1 MAEVSLPPLSDHGP
15 MESHEL
21 PMPEFHDMATPFADR
36 ADPQP
41 LAADV
46 RLFPTG
52 TVTFLMS
59 DVEGSTR
66 LWEAG
71 EDLAGAAITRHYQL
85 LHSVIAQ
92 HRGFL
97 PLEQGEGDSVVGVFA
112 AASDAVEAAF
122 EILRAIEEES
132 WPMPSPLKVRLALH
146 AGEAELQAGGNYHG
160 RTIIRC
166 ARLRA
171 IAHGGQALVSDSVH
185 NLVAERLPV
194 GASLRMLGVHRLKD
208 LGRSERVWQLCHP
221 ELTSDFPELRSLD
234 SLPNNLP
241 MQLTSFIGR
250 SVELAEIRDA
260 LHDARLVTCVGAGGS
275 GKSRLAV
282 QSAADLADEHC
293 GGTWWV
299 DLSPISDSDG
309 VAEALARVLGL
320 RPEHDRDLVGMLAG
334 QLAGQEALLVL
345 DNCEQVVDAT
355 AQLVD
360 GLLHG
365 APSLHVLAT
374 SREPLGV
381 PGEVAWRVP
390 SLDDDAAV
398 ELFME
403 RARQVRP
410 GYNVRTEEA
419 VVVADIC
426 RRLDGLPLAI
436 ELAAAQIRMMQP
448 SRIALALDDRF
459 RLLTGGSRTAMARQR
474 TLEASVAWSHDLL
487 DVPEQIL
494 FRRLSV
500 FADGFT
506 LEAAERVC
514 ADEIL
519 DEFAVLEYLTRLVDK
534 SLVQAN
540 SGEEGTRYRLLETI
554 RHYAGARLI
563 EADDVHRVRK
573 GHFAYFLELA
583 EGAAPELVRA
593 DGPAWLA
600 NLELE
605 HENLRAALEWADG
618 AGHNDLFLRMV
629 TALTLFWELHGH
641 LEAGGRWFAR
651 ALAADDEPSIIRT
664 RALWGSAHVALYG
677 DDHETSRVR
686 ASQALAM
693 AKEVHDD
700 WALAR
705 SLNTLSYRQLWMDGP
720 AARAALE
727 QSIKLGESIGDEW
740 AVADGLKMITIAWQ
754 VQGGLE
760 EVGEPLSQLFKVATQ
775 LKNKF
780 FLAWYHYVL
789 GFVAFQRG
797 EFGTARNELER
808 SLDYCREV
816 GDPATGG
823 ISLAFLGQVDV
834 LTGNSEAG
842 RARFEDIL
850 HRADGSRA
858 LGGPFALLFLAQLMI
873 AGGELEGAQFL
884 IDIGIAAADVPLL
897 RSWVHSLQSAL
908 ELAKGNCDVAQESI
922 EEARKLAN
930 ESANPWM
937 IAMVADQ
944 AARLARRRGKLGNAE
959 NLHHEALALQSA
971 MGLRP
976 DVVAS
981 LDALAL
987 IAAEAQSPLEAV
999 RLFAATDAICAA
1011 AGLVRSPDHE
1021 KERLDGVELARQQ
1034 IDPASFVSSFSEGS
1048 ALTMEE
1054 AIAYASRARGE
1065 RRRPSFGWESLT
1077 PTELRVVNLVSEG
1090 LTNPQVAERLFIA
1103 RGTVKVH
1110 LGHIFSK
1117 LGVVTRSELAAEAT
1131 RRSIER

>member
-1 MAEVSLPPLSDHGP
+1 
-15 MESHEL
+15 
-21 PMPEFHDMATPFADR
+21 MPEFHAVATPLADH
-36 ADPQP
+36 ADARPHTG
-41 LAADV
+41 DV
-46 RLFPTG
+46 GLFPTG

-71 EDLAGAAITRHYQL
+71 EDLAGTAITRHYRL
-85 LHSVIAQ
+85 LHSVIAR

-112 AASDAVEAAF
+112 AASDAVEAAS
-122 EILRAIEEES
+122 EILREIEGES
-132 WPMPSPLKVRLALH
+132 WPTPSPVKVRLALH
-146 AGEAELQAGGNYHG
+146 TGEAELQAGGNYHG

-171 IAHGGQALVSDSVH
+171 IAHGGQALVSDSTH

-194 GASLRMLGVHRLKD
+194 GISLRMLGVHRLKD
-208 LGRSERVWQLCHP
+208 LDRSERVWQLCHP
-221 ELTSDFPELRSLD
+221 QLASDFPALRSLD

-250 SVELAEIRDA
+250 SVELAGIRDA
-260 LHDARLVTCVGAGGS
+260 LREARLVTCVGAGGC

-282 QSAADLADEHC
+282 QSAADQTDEHS

-299 DLSPISDSDG
+299 DLSPVSDPHG

-345 DNCEQVVDAT
+345 DNCEQVVDAA

-360 GLLHG
+360 ALLHG
-365 APSLHVLAT
+365 APGLHVLAT

-410 GYNVRTEEA
+410 GYSVTTKEA
-419 VVVADIC
+419 VVVSDIC

-436 ELAAAQIRMMQP
+436 ELAAAQIRMMHP
-448 SRIALALDDRF
+448 TRIALALDDRF
-459 RLLTGGSRTAMARQR
+459 RLLTGGSRTAMARQQ

-487 DVPEQIL
+487 DLPEQLL

-500 FADGFT
+500 FAGGFT
-506 LEAAERVC
+506 LEAAESVC

-519 DEFAVLEYLTRLVDK
+519 DDFAVLEYLTRLVDK

-540 SGEEGTRYRLLETI
+540 SGEAGTRYRLLETI
-554 RHYAGARLI
+554 RQYAGARLI
-563 EADDVHRVRK
+563 ESDDVDRVRK

-583 EGAAPELVRA
+583 EGAAPELVRG

-605 HENLRAALEWADG
+605 HENLRAALEWVDG
-618 AGHNDLFLRMV
+618 AKHNDLFLRLV

-641 LEAGGRWFAR
+641 LEVGGRWFAR
-651 ALAADDEPSIIRT
+651 ALAADGEPSIIRA
-664 RALWGSAHVALYG
+664 RALWGSAHVALYR
-677 DDHETSRVR
+677 DDHETASVH
-686 ASQALAM
+686 ASQAHAM
-693 AKEVHDD
+693 AKEVQDD
-700 WALAR
+700 WTLAR
-705 SLNTLSYRQLWMDGP
+705 SLNTLSYRQLWIDGP
-720 AARAALE
+720 AARSALE
-727 QSIKLGESIGDEW
+727 ESIKLGQSIGDEW
-740 AVADGLKMITIAWQ
+740 AVADGLKMMTIAWQ
-754 VQGGLE
+754 VQGGLDA
-760 EVGEPLSQLFKVATQ
+760 VGEPLSYLFKVATQ
-775 LKNKF
+775 LENKF

-789 GFVAFQRG
+789 GFVAYQRG
-797 EFGTARNELER
+797 EFGAARTELER
-808 SLDYCREV
+808 SLDYCSEV

-850 HRADGSRA
+850 QRADGSRV

-884 IDIGIAAADVPLL
+884 VDIGLAAADVPLL
-897 RSWVHSLQSAL
+897 RSWVQCLKSAL
-908 ELAKGNCDVAQESI
+908 ELAKGDYDAAQASI
-922 EEARKLAN
+922 GDAREHAN
-930 ESANPWM
+930 GSANPWM
-937 IAMVADQ
+937 IALVADQ
-944 AARLARRRGKLGNAE
+944 EARLAQRQGKSGKAE

-971 MGLRP
+971 MGVRS

-981 LDALAL
+981 LDALATL
-987 IAAEAQSPLEAV
+987 AAEAESPLEAV
-999 RLFAATDAICAA
+999 RLFAAADAMCTST
-1011 AGLVRSPDHE
+1011 GLIRPPDHD
-1021 KERLDGVELARQQ
+1021 RDRVDGVELARQQ
-1034 IDPASFVSSFSEGS
+1034 LDAALFESCYSEGT

-1054 AIAYASRARGE
+1054 AVAYASRARGE

-1117 LGVVTRSELAAEAT
+1117 LGCTTRSELAAEAT